1 MAGFPGRVSN
11 SGLSTSR
18 SPFHAPDDGG
28 GIVLGWLTRIVLFFA
43 VAGLALFDAIS
54 IGTTAMTVADQG
66 SFSAQQAS
74 EDWQANKSVQS
85 AYNAAVAAA
94 AKENP
99 ADVIATDDF
108 KIDPDGTVHLTV
120 SRNATTLI
128 VYRIGPITNWAHI
141 VRHATGRAVD

>member
-1 MAGFPGRVSN
+1 MSN
-11 SGLSTSR
+11 SGRSTSR
-18 SPFHAPDDGG
+18 SPFRAPDDRG

-66 SFSAQQAS
+66 SFAALQAS
-74 EDWQANKSVQS
+74 EDWQTSKSVQS

-108 KIDPDGTVHLTV
+108 KIDADGTVHLTV
-120 SRNATTLI
+120 SRTATTL
-128 VYRIGPITNWAHI
+128 VVFRIGPIKSWTHI
-141 VRHATGRAVD
+141 VRHATGKAVD